1 MPVSL
6 LDWAALRNMSRR
18 VARGLAVTVLLSIN
32 RAFLQL
38 WVAEN
43 TCGPENDAY
52 FSASRTKG
60 ELLGVSLIM
69 ATNSLEFGA
78 IGVLGTDGIGVSNE
92 AGWRLQTDQGGQ
104 RKGRSEPPCHSSE
117 AMVT

>member
-18 VARGLAVTVLLSIN
+18 VAQNLAVTVLLSIN

-38 WVAEN
+38 WFAKIKG
-43 TCGPENDAY
+43 GPGNDGC

-60 ELLGVSLIM
+60 ELLGVSLIQP
-69 ATNSLEFGA
+69 TNFLEFGA
-78 IGVLGTDGIGVSNE
+78 IGVLGTDSTGVSNE
-92 AGWRLQTDQGGQ
+92 AGWRLQTDQGG
-104 RKGRSEPPCHSSE
+104 RRNGRSEPRCHSSVVM
-117 AMVT
+117 AI

>member
-6 LDWAALRNMSRR
+6 LDWAALRNTSRR
-18 VARGLAVTVLLSIN
+18 VAQNLAVTVLLSIN

-38 WVAEN
+38 WVAKN
-43 TCGPENDAY
+43 TCGPGNEGY

-78 IGVLGTDGIGVSNE
+78 IGVLGTDGVGVSNE

-104 RKGRSEPPCHSSE
+104 RNGQSEPRCHSNE
-117 AMVT
+117 AMVI